1 MEMLTVTLSLVLTFG
16 ELTTHIS
23 PYNYKRTDITSWNTI
38 FLFFF
43 LLSYNSFW
51 PQHSFLPLLPV
62 FLYTSIPPLCSR
74 FSPSIHLHKRAGL
87 LGIPTESVL
96 RSYYK
101 TRHTPSHQG
110 WTRQPGRRERFPRA
124 GERLRDFP
132 TNNVR
137 MTHKNPKLN
146 NHSLYAED
154 LGKTQAVFLIAAT
167 VSGSQVRPA

>member
-43 LLSYNSFW
+43 FSHTIHSDHSIPSF
-51 PQHSFLPLLPV
+51 PSSQSS
-62 FLYTSIPPLCSR
+62 SIPPLCSR
-74 FSPSIHLHKRAGL
+74 FSPSIHLHKRASL

-101 TRHTPSHQG
+101 TRRTPSHQG

-167 VSGSQVRPA
+167 VSGSQMRPA